1 MPKLR
6 VINSDAVRMAVE
18 GGLIPFPQ
26 LQETLEKAADGGEMG
41 ACDAVDIIVRQ
52 ASHHGASD
60 VHLEPWEDCLS
71 LKYRID
77 GILHEAARLPKAHQ
91 PKIIARVKIL
101 AKMVVYQ
108 KETPQDGR
116 IDADATS
123 SGQEMRVSTFPTV
136 YGEKIVMR
144 VLGVESAL
152 RSLESLGLRPEVV
165 QALREV
171 VERPQGTLL
180 LTGPSSSGKT
190 TTIYALL
197 QELVMVRHP
206 VPHIITIEDPVEY
219 RLPKIA
225 QTEVNPHVG
234 FTFDTALRSALRQDP
249 EIIMIGEIRDTET
262 ARTGIQAGLTGHH
275 VISTI
280 HSGTATGVF
289 TRLLDM
295 GVEPFLIA
303 SSVSGVL
310 AQRLVRLNCS
320 YCVAPYKPDPT
331 LLERFGISED
341 ETQFLRGGGCE
352 QCQGIGYKGRTAL
365 CEMFMM
371 NDDMGEMIL
380 QRARTRSLH
389 ELAVRNHMVTLIE
402 DGVRRA
408 KEGMTT
414 LEELKRVLPMP
425 GS

>member
-1 MPKLR
+1 MAKFRAAAPEPAR
-6 VINSDAVRMAVE
+6 VKD
-18 GGLIPFPQ
+18 GGFIPFPQ
-26 LQETLEKAADGGEMG
+26 LQDALVKAADGGEMG
-41 ACDAVDIIVRQ
+41 ACDAVEIIIRQ

-77 GILHEAARLPKAHQ
+77 GILHEAARLPKLHQ
-91 PKIIARVKIL
+91 AKVIARIKIL

-108 KETPQDGR
+108 KDIPQDGR
-116 IDADATS
+116 IDSDAAAG
-123 SGQEMRVSTFPTV
+123 GQEMRVSTFPTV

-152 RSLESLGLRPEVV
+152 RTLDSLGLRADVV
-165 QALREV
+165 GALREV

-206 VPHIITIEDPVEY
+206 APHIITIEDPVEY

-225 QTEVNPHVG
+225 QTEVNPYVG

-249 EIIMIGEIRDTET
+249 EIIMIGEIRDAET
-262 ARTGIQAGLTGHH
+262 ARTGIQAGLTGHN

-303 SSVSGVL
+303 SSISGVL
-310 AQRLVRLNCS
+310 AQRLVRLNCP
-320 YCVAPYKPDPT
+320 YCTGPYKPDPA
-331 LLERFGISED
+331 LLERFNIPEGEGLFS
-341 ETQFLRGGGCE
+341 RGKGCE

-365 CEMFMM
+365 CEMFTM
-371 NDDMGEMIL
+371 NDEMGELIL

-389 ELAVRNHMVTLIE
+389 DVAVRNHMVTLIE

-408 KEGMTT
+408 KEGHTT